1 MQECFSASAL
11 WLRDLQEVVVQ
22 LSAGAAAMSG
32 LSSARAGE
40 PFRSHS
46 QGCWKPPLFHDGYWP
61 EASIPCHLGFLLGCF
76 SVFKS
81 WQLASP
87 RTTDEG
93 EGEEEGQGGG
103 EGGKPQSF
111 TILIS
116 TVTYYYFHPI
126 CWSQRPIL
134 VQC

>member
-1 MQECFSASAL
+1 M
-11 WLRDLQEVVVQ
+11 
-22 LSAGAAAMSG
+22 
-32 LSSARAGE
+32 
-40 PFRSHS
+40 
-46 QGCWKPPLFHDGYWP
+46 
-61 EASIPCHLGFLLGCF
+61 GFLLGCF

-87 RTTDEG
+87 RPTDEGEG

-134 VQC
+134 VVLKGITGGHLGDRLQQNVFLDAHFL